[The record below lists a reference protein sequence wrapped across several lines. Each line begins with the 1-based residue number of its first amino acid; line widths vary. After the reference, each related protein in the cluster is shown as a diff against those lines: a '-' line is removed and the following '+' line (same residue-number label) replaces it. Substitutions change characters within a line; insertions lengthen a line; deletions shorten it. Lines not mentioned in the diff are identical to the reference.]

1 MVNVILKFVS
11 CCRAADLRIST
22 AEVLDCLR
30 QLDIIDS
37 CDEPLFN
44 TVLRA
49 NFAKSRREQGA
60 FDRLYHLFFHEM
72 QSGLHEDTS
81 RQEEIPARRPDA
93 NPEIL
98 PDEMAEL
105 VLVLRD
111 RQVPIDDPSDE
122 ANSDKVKGDEL
133 DQALLDFL
141 AGNPL
146 AFIRE
151 VGKIHNQDEPPSQLF
166 KSNLG
171 QLSSRLDIMLR
182 INRLKTKMVQFLG
195 SNDAPNGAREE
206 KEIHL
211 LKAAV
216 NRRLNKALDFL
227 NTESRLDNAGLR
239 ETGRRELH
247 YQGLG
252 EIPFS
257 NLTLKETKEVKE
269 IIDKLVRKLE
279 EITSRR
285 FSVAN
290 RGMVDVKKTIQ
301 RSVKYLGVPVE
312 IVHKDR
318 PLRKGKIVTLCDVSG
333 SVWSTARFMLNIL
346 YSLQTCFSRVKSYV
360 FIENLLDVTSLFMSN
375 EPNDAIRRIL
385 NDTRIN
391 YNART
396 DYGMA
401 FQQFRDHHLREL
413 DKKTTL
419 IIIGDGRSNYLN
431 PREPLLEVMR
441 ERCRRLIWL
450 NPEQKKFWGT
460 GDSEMMQYQDHCN
473 EARACGNLNQLID
486 FIEALVL

>member
-11 CCRAADLRIST
+11 CCRAADMRIST
-22 AEVLDCLR
+22 AEVLDCLH
-30 QLDIIDS
+30 QLEFVDI
-37 CDEPLFN
+37 CDEHNFN

-49 NFAKSRREQGA
+49 NFAKSRREQGE

-72 QSGLHEDTS
+72 PLSSALLPEDAKGAGAPAISPEAISSGISEKIDQLVRQIRAKQSA
-81 RQEEIPARRPDA
+81 EEIDSKTPKA
-93 NPEIL
+93 N
-98 PDEMAEL
+98 
-105 VLVLRD
+105 
-111 RQVPIDDPSDE
+111 
-122 ANSDKVKGDEL
+122 EL

-146 AFIRE
+146 AFIQE
-151 VGKIHNQDEPPSQLF
+151 VQKIHNQDEQASQLF

-171 QLSSRLDIMLR
+171 QLSSRLEIMLR

-195 SNDAPNGAREE
+195 SHDAKIDAWNDADVTGI
-206 KEIHL
+206 KER
-211 LKAAV
+211 V
-216 NRRLNKALDFL
+216 NRQLNKALEFL
-227 NTESRLDNAGLR
+227 NTEPRMDNAGLKETCAR
-239 ETGRRELH
+239 ERH
-247 YQGLG
+247 YNTLG

-257 NLTLKETKEVKE
+257 NLTPEETFAVKD
-269 IIDKLVRKLE
+269 IIDRLVRKLE

-285 FSVAN
+285 FSAAT
-290 RGMVDVKKTIQ
+290 RGVVDVKKTIQ

-312 IVHKDR
+312 IVHRNK

-346 YSLQTCFSRVKSYV
+346 YSLQICFSRVKSYV
-360 FIENLLDVTSLFMSN
+360 FIERPFDVTSFFMSN
-375 EPNDAIRRIL
+375 EPNEAIQKIL
-385 NDTRIN
+385 NDPRIN

-401 FQQFRDHHLREL
+401 FQHFRDDHLREL

-419 IIIGDGRSNYLN
+419 IIIGDARSNYLN
-431 PREPLLEVMR
+431 SREPLLENMR

-460 GDSEMMQYQDHCN
+460 GDSEMMRYQDHCN

>member
-1 MVNVILKFVS
+1 M
-11 CCRAADLRIST
+11 RIST
-22 AEVLDCLR
+22 AEVLDCLQ
-30 QLDIIDS
+30 QLEFVDV
-37 CDEPLFN
+37 CDELKFK

-49 NFAKSRREQGA
+49 NFAKSRREQGE

-72 QSGLHEDTS
+72 QGSSNALLPEDATGPQAALDGIS
-81 RQEEIPARRPDA
+81 EKMDQLVRQIKAGQEAEEMNPKTKA
-93 NPEIL
+93 N
-98 PDEMAEL
+98 
-105 VLVLRD
+105 
-111 RQVPIDDPSDE
+111 
-122 ANSDKVKGDEL
+122 EL

-146 AFIRE
+146 AFIQE
-151 VGKIHNQDEPPSQLF
+151 VQKIHNQDEQASQLF
-166 KSNLG
+166 KSNLS
-171 QLSSRLDIMLR
+171 QLSSRLEIMLR

-195 SNDAPNGAREE
+195 SHDAKIDADMTAVKAR
-206 KEIHL
+206 
-211 LKAAV
+211 V
-216 NRRLNKALDFL
+216 NRQLDKALQFL
-227 NTESRLDNAGLR
+227 NTEPRMDNVGLKETSAR
-239 ETGRRELH
+239 EMH
-247 YQGLG
+247 YNTLG

-257 NLTLKETKEVKE
+257 NLTPEETRAVKEV
-269 IIDKLVRKLE
+269 IDRLVRKLE

-285 FSVAN
+285 FSAAA
-290 RGMVDVKKTIQ
+290 RGLVDVKKTIQ

-312 IVHKDR
+312 IVHRNK

-346 YSLQTCFSRVKSYV
+346 YSLQICFSRVKSYV
-360 FIENLLDVTSLFMSN
+360 FIEHPLDVTSFFMSN
-375 EPNDAIRRIL
+375 EPNEAIRKIL
-385 NDTRIN
+385 NDPRIN

-401 FQQFRDHHLREL
+401 FQYFRDHHLLEL

-419 IIIGDGRSNYLN
+419 IIIGDGRSNYMN
-431 PREPLLEVMR
+431 PREPLLEMMR

-460 GDSEMMQYQDHCN
+460 GDSEMMRYQDHCN

>member
-11 CCRAADLRIST
+11 CCRAADMRIST
-22 AEVLDCLR
+22 AEVLDCLD
-30 QLDIIDS
+30 QLEVVDFG
-37 CDEPLFN
+37 DESLFK

-49 NFAKSRREQGA
+49 NFAKSRREQGE

-72 QSGLHEDTS
+72 QLS
-81 RQEEIPARRPDA
+81 RQLDGIVSQKLDAASDAIPETI
-93 NPEIL
+93 PETIS
-98 PDEMAEL
+98 DKMAEL
-105 VLVLRD
+105 IRQLRA
-111 RQVPIDDPSDE
+111 QE
-122 ANSDKVKGDEL
+122 ASENAQSKQSNANKIKGNEL
-133 DQALLDFL
+133 DRALMDFL

-146 AFIRE
+146 AFIQE
-151 VGKIHNQDEPPSQLF
+151 VQKIHNQDELPTQLF

-171 QLSSRLDIMLR
+171 QLSSRLEIMLG

-195 SNDAPNGAREE
+195 SNDAMVDPDVHDL
-206 KEIHL
+206 KEAMTHQL
-211 LKAAV
+211 
-216 NRRLNKALDFL
+216 NRALDFL
-227 NTESRLDNAGLR
+227 NTESPMDNAGFK
-239 ETGRRELH
+239 EAGTRELH
-247 YQGLG
+247 YKSLG

-257 NLTLKETKEVKE
+257 NLTPGETQAVKE
-269 IIDKLVRKLE
+269 IIDRLVRKLE

-285 FSVAN
+285 FSAAS

-312 IVHKDR
+312 IIHRNR

-346 YSLQTCFSRVKSYV
+346 YSLQICFSRVKSYV
-360 FIENLLDVTSLFMSN
+360 FIERPFDVTSFFMSN
-375 EPNDAIRRIL
+375 EPNKAIQKIL
-385 NDTRIN
+385 NDNRIN
-391 YNART
+391 YNAKT

-401 FQQFRDHHLREL
+401 FQHFRDHHLQEL

-431 PREPLLEVMR
+431 PREPLLEAMR
-441 ERCRRLIWL
+441 GRCRRLIWL

-460 GDSEMMQYQDHCN
+460 GDSEMMQYQNHCN

>member
-1 MVNVILKFVS
+1 M
-11 CCRAADLRIST
+11 RIST
-22 AEVLDCLR
+22 SEVLDCLN
-30 QLDIIDS
+30 QLECIDF
-37 CDEPLFN
+37 CEEPRFK

-49 NFAKSRREQGA
+49 NFAKSRREQGQ
-60 FDRLYHLFFHEM
+60 FDRLYHLFFHGM
-72 QSGLHEDTS
+72 QTGLQGDAVLPEDVLAGGPEAGS
-81 RQEEIPARRPDA
+81 DAVPEAIPEDRSDK
-93 NPEIL
+93 
-98 PDEMAEL
+98 MAQL
-105 VLVLRD
+105 VLKLRD
-111 RQVPIDDPSDE
+111 QE
-122 ANSDKVKGDEL
+122 APNEL
-133 DQALLDFL
+133 DQTLMDFL

-146 AFIRE
+146 AFIQE
-151 VGKIHNQDEPPSQLF
+151 VRNIHNQDEKTNQLF

-171 QLSSRLDIMLR
+171 QLSSRLEIMLR

-195 SNDAPNGAREE
+195 SNDNWVE
-206 KEIHL
+206 KDVHG
-211 LKAAV
+211 LKKAV
-216 NRRLNKALDFL
+216 NSQLNKALDFL
-227 NTESRLDNAGLR
+227 NTEPGLDNAGLR
-239 ETGRRELH
+239 ETGTRELH
-247 YQGLG
+247 YKNLG

-257 NLTLKETKEVKE
+257 NLTPKETQAVKE

-285 FSVAN
+285 FSSAS

-312 IVHKDR
+312 IVHKAR

-333 SVWSTARFMLNIL
+333 SVWSAARFMLNIL

-360 FIENLLDVTSLFMSN
+360 FIEKPFDVTSFFMSN
-375 EPNDAIRRIL
+375 EPNEAIKQIL
-385 NDTRIN
+385 NDIRIN

-401 FQQFRDHHLREL
+401 FQQFRDRHFKEL

-419 IIIGDGRSNYLN
+419 IIIGDARSNYLN
-431 PREPLLEVMR
+431 PREPLLESMR

-450 NPEQKKFWGT
+450 NPEQEKFWGT
-460 GDSEMMQYQDHCN
+460 GDSEMIRYQDHCN